1 MMNNQPQ
8 QYTYNEVSLSEE
20 GSNFRDIYQSRVL
33 ETESEYADEME
44 VDLAEGWQRIVAGI
58 IDWVLWSVFMVPMQL
73 AGVLAILGGA
83 IGGSWQAEDKLLLL
97 GLVLITI
104 AFCIYQIVIMAKDG
118 QSLGKKILRIRVI
131 TEDGENPG
139 FVKYVLV
146 RVLLF
151 YLLVAI
157 APAFLGETVAATVFW
172 VCVIACVIMLFI
184 EGRNRQTLQDLLA
197 KTLVIKN

>member
-8 QYTYNEVSLSEE
+8 QYTHNEVSLSEE

-33 ETESEYADEME
+33 ETESEYVDEME

-73 AGVLAILGGA
+73 AGVLAILGGV

-172 VCVIACVIMLFI
+172 VCAIACVIMLFI

>member
-8 QYTYNEVSLSEE
+8 QYTHNEVSLSEE

-33 ETESEYADEME
+33 ETESESADEME

-157 APAFLGETVAATVFW
+157 TPAFLGETVAATVFW
-172 VCVIACVIMLFI
+172 VCAIACVIMLFI